1 MTERQNKFAAIYGAG
16 TPIRDAILM
25 AGYSDRNIPQT
36 AAKLLADKEVT
47 AYIEEVRTG
56 KKEGNILTRRQ
67 CREVLSKI
75 AVDPDSSP
83 NEKIKAVGMLIDFD
97 SENEDEGE
105 KTVVF
110 KIDFTDN
117 NDNEN

>member
-1 MTERQNKFAAIYGAG
+1 MTERQNNFATLYGAG

-25 AGYSDRNIPQT
+25 AGYSDKNLPQT
-36 AAKLLADKEVT
+36 AAKLLADKEVRSL
-47 AYIEEVRTG
+47 IQQVREG
-56 KKEGNILTRRQ
+56 RKENNILTKRQ

-97 SENEDEGE
+97 FENEDEGE
-105 KTVVF
+105 HTIVF
-110 KIDFTDN
+110 EIDFG
-117 NDNEN
+117 NEEEED